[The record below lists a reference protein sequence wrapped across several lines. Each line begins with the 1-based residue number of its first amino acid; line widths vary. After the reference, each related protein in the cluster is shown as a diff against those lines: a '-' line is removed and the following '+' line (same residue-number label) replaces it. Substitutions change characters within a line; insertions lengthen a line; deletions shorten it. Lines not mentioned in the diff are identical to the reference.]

1 MEKGK
6 TMLEILIIIFAVA
19 LDQIVKLAIVGT
31 MSLGETIPVW
41 QDVFHITYVQNDGA
55 AFSMMAGNMTLFY
68 IITPIALVGFTWYMY
83 KIRKEKVDGKN
94 SIIQIFEIV
103 TIAMILG
110 GTIGNFIDRVS
121 HGYVIDMFDFRLINF
136 AIFNVADIF
145 LTVGTFLLV
154 GVLCCEIVQEFKA
167 DKLKKEES
175 LNNINDIQK

>member
-1 MEKGK
+1 
-6 TMLEILIIIFAVA
+6 MLEILIIIFAVA
-19 LDQIVKLAIVGT
+19 ADQIVKLAIVGT
-31 MSLGETIPVW
+31 MAVGESIPVW

-55 AFSMMAGNMTLFY
+55 AFSMMSGNMTLFY

-94 SIIQIFEIV
+94 TVIQNFEVV

-110 GTIGNFIDRVS
+110 GTIGNFIDRIS
-121 HGYVIDMFDFRLINF
+121 HRYVIDMFDFRLINF

-154 GVLCCEIVQEFKA
+154 GVLCYEIYEEFKA
-167 DKLKKEES
+167 DKKRKIENDEIKK
-175 LNNINDIQK
+175 

>member
-1 MEKGK
+1 
-6 TMLEILIIIFAVA
+6 MLEILIIVLAVA

-31 MSLGETIPVW
+31 MALGETIPIW
-41 QDVFHITYVQNDGA
+41 QDVFHITYVQNTGA

-83 KIRKEKVDGKN
+83 KIRKEKTDGKN
-94 SIIQIFEIV
+94 TLVQNFEVI

-121 HGYVIDMFDFRLINF
+121 HSYVIDMFDFRLINF

-154 GVLCCEIVQEFKA
+154 GVLCYEIVLEFKA
-167 DKLKKEES
+167 EKAKKEAASKEEAKEVES
-175 LNNINDIQK
+175 DEE